1 MPAVI
6 ETVDL
11 TKTYN
16 GNTAVDKLNLRIEE
30 ESFLAFLVPMV
41 PGRRRLY

>member
-1 MPAVI
+1 MPSVV

-16 GNTAVDKLNLRIEE
+16 NTTVVNRLNLRIEE
-30 ESFLAFLVPMV
+30 GEIFGFLYMGSLR
-41 PGRRRLY
+41 GG